1 MWASFIQPSNTFPYI
16 ARNSTI
22 DINEKNTVY
31 NDLMKKSNKFNL
43 KKEDAIPMEV
53 FNEVLW
59 KSIKGTIPM
68 PSPRHSG
75 FVQPIASG
83 DGDDDN

>member
-1 MWASFIQPSNTFPYI
+1 M
-16 ARNSTI
+16 R
-22 DINEKNTVY
+22 
-31 NDLMKKSNKFNL
+31 KSNKFNL
-43 KKEDAIPMEV
+43 KKEDAIPEQA

-83 DGDDDN
+83 DKDEDN